1 PFPLPCPPCAGV
13 SPRGPLPRTLTIPG
27 TTVIHLL
34 LFPNPNRGRLS
45 QSTNLQIFTSTKR
58 PRRTPERRDMAAA
71 GQPLEPDTF
80 ESDSAISELRNGST
94 DSPTPS
100 MLTVLEENGRTYHA
114 MSSGK
119 YPFPNDIVEQERLD
133 FQHLMWSVTLG
144 DKLCLC
150 PKDSQKAKRVLD
162 AGTGTGIWAMDY
174 DLSNIQPKW
183 TPPNLTWELDDLEQN
198 WTWSQPFDFIFV
210 RMLAGSLKN
219 YQDFINQAFENLE
232 PGGYLEMQDLSLPY
246 RCDDASLTPDSPIH
260 KLSDLFLRGG
270 RVTGRNMDAAPTYA
284 TLMRTA
290 GFVDV
295 EEQQFKWP
303 VNAWPRDPHFKTLG
317 AYTHCN
323 LDHGLEGLTL
333 GLATRNL
340 GWSKEET
347 LLFCATVRKSLRSH
361 KVHAYVP
368 LYVVYGRKPTVAE
381 TSGSNP
387 PEGIH

>member
-1 PFPLPCPPCAGV
+1 
-13 SPRGPLPRTLTIPG
+13 
-27 TTVIHLL
+27 
-34 LFPNPNRGRLS
+34 
-45 QSTNLQIFTSTKR
+45 
-58 PRRTPERRDMAAA
+58 MAAA

-80 ESDSAISELRNGST
+80 DSDSAISELRNGST

-174 DLSNIQPKW
+174 
-183 TPPNLTWELDDLEQN
+183 
-198 WTWSQPFDFIFV
+198 
-210 RMLAGSLKN
+210 
-219 YQDFINQAFENLE
+219 
-232 PGGYLEMQDLSLPY
+232 GGYLEMQDLSLPY

>member
-1 PFPLPCPPCAGV
+1 MPPETQPEHGSHNV
-13 SPRGPLPRTLTIPG
+13 SRQLRQTLTI
-27 TTVIHLL
+27 
-34 LFPNPNRGRLS
+34 S
-45 QSTNLQIFTSTKR
+45 C
-58 PRRTPERRDMAAA
+58 AAA
-71 GQPLEPDTF
+71 SEWQYRFAYPEYVDGAGGEWQDVSRDEFREAPKRQ
-80 ESDSAISELRNGST
+80 SACWTPVRAPGS
-94 DSPTPS
+94 
-100 MLTVLEENGRTYHA
+100 GRWT
-114 MSSGK
+114 MVIG
-119 YPFPNDIVEQERLD
+119 V
-133 FQHLMWSVTLG
+133 
-144 DKLCLC
+144 
-150 PKDSQKAKRVLD
+150 
-162 AGTGTGIWAMDY
+162 

-246 RCDDASLTPDSPIH
+246 RCDDASLAPDSPIH

-284 TLMRTA
+284 ALMRTA

-295 EEQQFKWP
+295 EEHQFKWP

-347 LLFCATVRKSLRSH
+347 LLFCATIRCVR
-361 KVHAYVP
+361 
-368 LYVVYGRKPTVAE
+368 AE
-381 TSGSNP
+381 AHGGG
-387 PEGIH
+387 EERF

>member
-1 PFPLPCPPCAGV
+1 SCPFPCPPCAGV

-45 QSTNLQIFTSTKR
+45 QSTNLQTFTSTKR
-58 PRRTPERRDMAAA
+58 PRRTPERQDMAAA

-80 ESDSAISELRNGST
+80 DSDSAISELRNGST
-94 DSPTPS
+94 DSPIPS

-114 MSSGK
+114 MSSGSEQCLVDRLSDAGALTDDIK
-119 YPFPNDIVEQERLD
+119 TEYPFPNDIVEQERLGKARAGRRYGYRD
-133 FQHLMWSVTLG
+133 LG
-144 DKLCLC
+144 DGL
-150 PKDSQKAKRVLD
+150 R
-162 AGTGTGIWAMDY
+162 
-174 DLSNIQPKW
+174 
-183 TPPNLTWELDDLEQN
+183 
-198 WTWSQPFDFIFV
+198 
-210 RMLAGSLKN
+210 
-219 YQDFINQAFENLE
+219 NLE

-246 RCDDASLTPDSPIH
+246 RCDDASLTPDSPVH

-381 TSGSNP
+381 TSGANP

>member
-1 PFPLPCPPCAGV
+1 
-13 SPRGPLPRTLTIPG
+13 
-27 TTVIHLL
+27 
-34 LFPNPNRGRLS
+34 
-45 QSTNLQIFTSTKR
+45 
-58 PRRTPERRDMAAA
+58 MAAT

-80 ESDSAISELRNGST
+80 DSDSAISELRNGST

-133 FQHLMWSVTLG
+133 FQHLMWTVTLG

-150 PKDSQKAKRVLD
+150 PKGSQKAKRVLD

-174 DLSNIQPKW
+174 ADAHPEAKVIGVDLSNIQPKW
-183 TPPNLTWELDDLEQN
+183 TPPNLTWELDDLEQD
-198 WTWSQPFDFIFV
+198 WTWSQPFDFVFV
-210 RMLAGSLKN
+210 RMLAGSLKD
-219 YQDFINQAFENLE
+219 YQDFVNQAFENLE

-246 RCDDASLTPDSPIH
+246 RCDDGSLTEENPVH

-270 RVTGRNMDAAPTYA
+270 RVTGRHMDKAPIYKD
-284 TLMRTA
+284 LMRNA
-290 GFVDV
+290 GFVDIV
-295 EEQQFKWP
+295 EEQFKWP

-317 AYTHCN
+317 AWTHCN

-340 GWSKEET
+340 RWSREET
-347 LLFCATVRKSLRSH
+347 LLFCATVRKTLRSH
-361 KVHAYVP
+361 KAHAYIP
-368 LYVVYGRKPTVAE
+368 LYVVYGRKPAE
-381 TSGSNP
+381 AKRGDSKP
-387 PEGIH
+387 PAGIQ